1 MRRSEVVMRLSVAV
15 VAITLGW
22 AVPGHACTVARDV
35 EAERANWI
43 EVHGTYEEQAATA
56 EDQSFDLTIC
66 RSKEPCNPVKKILRW
81 VQITHEGR
89 AIASDGTIYVTR
101 HTTGTTE
108 PLSCAPDKPKRSATG
123 VFYLELDR
131 EGGVYVIEDWVGN
144 YREEPLPMPPAGED
158 MDEAAE

>member
-1 MRRSEVVMRLSVAV
+1 MRILVAV

-22 AVPGHACTVARDV
+22 AVPGHACTIARDV

-43 EVHGTYEEQAATA
+43 EVYGTYEEQAATA
-56 EDQSFDLTIC
+56 EDQSFDVNIC
-66 RSKEPCNPVKKILRW
+66 RSKEPCNPVKQTLKW

-89 AIASDGTIYVTR
+89 VIASDGTIYVTR
-101 HTTGTTE
+101 HKTGMTE

-131 EGGVYVIEDWVGN
+131 EEGVYVIQDWVGN
-144 YREEPLPMPPAGED
+144 YREELQHIPPSGED
-158 MDEAAE
+158 LDEAAA